1 MNERNIV
8 IVNGNLCDA
17 SEYDALIN
25 SQEAYA
31 YEVIRVIEGKPLFL
45 EDHLERL
52 KNTLAGIGMQCDFTA
67 ESLREDFGRLCT
79 ANGVLSDNV
88 KIIIWED
95 TVCMMFTGATY
106 PSEEMYR
113 DGVGVG
119 VLAAVREN
127 PQVKISNFWLR
138 EFANR
143 MIAENGFFEVMLA
156 NRKDCITE
164 GSRSN
169 MFFIKDG
176 VVVTCPAEGVLLG
189 ITRKR
194 IISVCE
200 EHRVPIEY
208 REISRKELGDFD
220 AAFISGTSPNVLPIR
235 FVKDENRMIEYDVN
249 DATLRR
255 VMKLF
260 DSEIAGYLEEND

>member
-67 ESLREDFGRLCT
+67 ESLRADFGRLCT
-79 ANGVLSDNV
+79 ANGVSSDNV

-127 PQVKISNFWLR
+127 PQVKISNFRLR

-176 VVVTCPAEGVLLG
+176 VVVTSPAEGVLLG

-200 EHRVPIEY
+200 ENRVPIEY
-208 REISRKELGDFD
+208 REIPRKELGDFD

-235 FVKDENRMIEYDVN
+235 FVKDGNRMLEYDVN
-249 DATLRR
+249 DRTLRR